1 MNNKCQL
8 CKKEFTYPYLLER
21 HKNNKNPCNKE
32 KESTECKL
40 CNITFPCLAKLER
53 HNKSKKHINN
63 YNINI
68 DNSTNIT
75 NNITNNY
82 YGGIIM
88 NAFEKTDLSK
98 LNIKDIE
105 NEYNNNINLENMF
118 NAFELEEMIYPSN
131 NYFAHCFSYFI
142 KIFSKLNFNIAYSE
156 NHNCRCISFKRINT
170 NLILYQIISIDN
182 IANEYIWENITYNV
196 FIEKF
201 LELMQ
206 NIDNK
211 FNDVNFKKVL
221 EYVIKYKNKYLV
233 DDDACK
239 IKIETNLL
247 EEYNKFEQSRDVI
260 VKEMDEEGRREIEY
274 FRNLELDAKRMT
286 LVKRAF
292 DNRNLSLMNKQ
303 ITRGV
308 GSHNVSVPEPYG
320 LN

>member
-1 MNNKCQL
+1 MYICNL
-8 CKKEFTYPYLLER
+8 CNRQFKYKSKLEE
-21 HKNNKNPCNKE
+21 HKNRKKSCNDIKE
-32 KESTECKL
+32 NTNCDL
-40 CNITFPCLAKLER
+40 CNTNFNFKSDLER

-63 YNINI
+63 YNIYI

-75 NNITNNY
+75 NNY
-82 YGGIIM
+82 YGDIIM

-105 NEYNNNINLENMF
+105 NEYYNNIHLENMF
-118 NAFELEEMIYPSN
+118 NAFELEEMVYPSN

-211 FNDVNFKKVL
+211 FNEVNFKKVL
-221 EYVIKYKNKYLV
+221 EYVNKYKNKYLV

-247 EEYNKFEQSRDVI
+247 EEYNKFEQSRNVI
-260 VKEMDEEGRREIEY
+260 VKEMDEEERREIEY
-274 FRNLELDAKRMT
+274 FRNLKLDAKRMT
-286 LVKRAF
+286 LAKRAF
-292 DNRNLSLMNKQ
+292 DNRNLSLANK
-303 ITRGV
+303 
-308 GSHNVSVPEPYG
+308 
-320 LN
+320 

>member
-1 MNNKCQL
+1 MGKKNICDL
-8 CKKEFTYPYLLER
+8 CKKEFKNKYDYDR
-21 HKNNKNPCNKE
+21 HANRKTPCNVKE
-32 KESTECKL
+32 IYNCLECNK
-40 CNITFPCLAKLER
+40 IFKFKSKLED
-53 HNKSKKHINN
+53 HKKTKTHITN

-68 DNSTNIT
+68 ENLNIDNST
-75 NNITNNY
+75 NY

-105 NEYNNNINLENMF
+105 NEYYNNINLENMF
-118 NAFELEEMIYPSN
+118 NAFELEEMVYPSN

-206 NIDNK
+206 NIENK
-211 FNDVNFKKVL
+211 FNEVNFKKVL
-221 EYVIKYKNKYLV
+221 EYVNKYKNKYLV

-260 VKEMDEEGRREIEY
+260 VKEMDEEERREIEY
-274 FRNLELDAKRMT
+274 FRNLKLDAKRMT
-286 LVKRAF
+286 LAKRAF
-292 DNRNLSLMNKQ
+292 DNRNLSLVNK
-303 ITRGV
+303 
-308 GSHNVSVPEPYG
+308 
-320 LN
+320 